1 MLACEHSRSFDMRIM
16 LFVFSVI
23 VVTAGLGSR
32 AEAQNYPWCAV
43 YDVGDNAYNC
53 GFVTRDQCMATVS
66 GIGGFCQP
74 NDQYQPPGGVS
85 SRRKSHAHY

>member
-1 MLACEHSRSFDMRIM
+1 MRVM

-74 NDQYQPPGGVS
+74 NDQYQPPSGVS
-85 SRRKSHAHY
+85 SRHKSHAHY